1 MSKRT
6 KPSTK
11 DATKAWLKTY
21 HSLTEHERALATRN
35 ITAKQKADLDDLL
48 KDELI
53 IQKQKRII
61 SNLKK
66 QLEDA
71 KALKKA
77 KDAKT
82 AKNAK

>member
-6 KPSTK
+6 KPWTK
-11 DATKAWLKTY
+11 DDGTAWLKNY
-21 HSLTEHERALATRN
+21 HSLTQHERDFVTRN
-35 ITAKQKADLDDLL
+35 ITAKQKADIDDCL
-48 KDELI
+48 KDEL
-53 IQKQKRII
+53 II

-66 QLEDA
+66 QLKDA

-77 KDAKT
+77 KDAKN